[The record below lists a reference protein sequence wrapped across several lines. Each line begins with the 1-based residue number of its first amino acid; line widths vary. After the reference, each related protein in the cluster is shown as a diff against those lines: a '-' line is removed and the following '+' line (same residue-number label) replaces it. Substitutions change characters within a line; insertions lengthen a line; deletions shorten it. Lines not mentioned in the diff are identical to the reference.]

1 MSNVTLEQ
9 ALQIAIAKHRG
20 GDTAAAEAIYRQ
32 ILAVAPAQ
40 PDALHLL
47 AVACRQQGRLEEALP
62 LFARCVTLA
71 PRHAD
76 LLTNYGEALVAA
88 GQPASGEQ
96 QLRKA
101 LAIQPRHP
109 QALNNLGLALQAQG
123 RFEQAIAAG
132 RRAVDAQPQHANARN
147 NLGNYLLAVGRADD
161 AVEHFRKAQQLDPG
175 QAEIAANLVLALEQ
189 AGQQQDALHTALAMI
204 ASHPS
209 HARLRSSAGRLLWL
223 EQRLAEATT
232 QFSEALRLD
241 AQDAGTWCNYGLA
254 LHDAGQPL
262 EAMAAY
268 RQAIA
273 LDPKQVGAWSNLG
286 ITLKEQG
293 AISEALAAFEEAL
306 RLQPEH
312 AESWSN
318 LGMCLEIAGH
328 ANEAVAAYQRAIDLD
343 PQLDRAHSNRVF
355 ALNYLPDFD
364 AATIAAEHKQWA
376 EQHVAHLYPIIMEP
390 IRAPVVGRRLRVGL
404 ISPDLR
410 SHPVAYLL
418 QPYLAHYDRQAIEIF
433 IYSDVANGD
442 SRTAELR
449 ALADEHWHDIAG
461 RSHQEVASLVRADEL
476 DLLVDL
482 AGHSARHRLPVF
494 AMKPAARQAS
504 WIGYFNTTGLRTI
517 DYFITDPATTP
528 PELSQHFSEQP
539 LYLPESRFCYRL
551 PEYAPAVAPLPALNT
566 GELTFGSFNNLA
578 KINDQVIAAWS
589 KILLQVPTSRLLLK
603 ALALGDAQVRAD
615 LTARFAA
622 HHIPASRLEMRGH
635 SPHPQMLGEYAE
647 VDIALDPF
655 PFSGGMT
662 SCEALCMGVPVLS
675 LSGQTLAGRQTHS
688 LLSALRL
695 HAWSCS
701 DIDSYI
707 AKAIASSQDLA
718 QLALLRCELREK
730 FAKSAAGNAALFA
743 RQVDEMWLRIC
754 GAG

>member
-1 MSNVTLEQ
+1 MSSVTLEQ
-9 ALQIAIAKHRG
+9 ALQMAIAKHRG
-20 GDTAAAEAIYRQ
+20 GDAAGAEAIYRQ
-32 ILAVAPAQ
+32 ILAVAPEQ
-40 PDALHLL
+40 VDALHLL
-47 AVACRQQGRLEEALP
+47 AVACRQQGRLDEALP
-62 LFARCVTLA
+62 LFERCAKLA

-76 LLTNYGEALVAA
+76 LLTNYGEALLAA
-88 GQPASGEQ
+88 GQATAGEQ

-123 RFEQAIAAG
+123 RLEQAVAAG
-132 RRAVDAQPQHANARN
+132 RRAVDALPQHANACN
-147 NLGNYLLAVGRADD
+147 NLGNYLLALGRAAD
-161 AVEHFRKAQQLDPG
+161 AIEHFHKAQQLDPG

-189 AGQQQDALHTALAMI
+189 AGQQQEALRTAEAMI
-204 ASHPS
+204 GSHPS
-209 HARLRSSAGRLLWL
+209 HARLRSNAGRLLWL
-223 EQRLAEATT
+223 QQRLAEAIA

-241 AQDAGTWCNYGLA
+241 GKDAGTWCNFGLA
-254 LHDAGQPL
+254 LHDSGQPA
-262 EAMAAY
+262 EAIAAY

-318 LGMCLEIAGH
+318 LGMCLEIAGR
-328 ANEAVAAYQRAIDLD
+328 ASEAVSAYQRAIDLD
-343 PQLDRAHSNRVF
+343 PQLDRAHSNRIF
-355 ALNYLPDFD
+355 ALNYLPDFN
-364 AATIAAEHKQWA
+364 AAMIAAEHRQWA
-376 EQHVAHLYPIIMEP
+376 AQHVAHLYPTTP
-390 IRAPVVGRRLRVGL
+390 VPASTPVVGRRLRLGL
-404 ISPDLR
+404 MSPDLR

-449 ALADEHWHDIAG
+449 TLVEHWHDIAG
-461 RSHQEVASLVRADEL
+461 RSHHEVAALVRTDQL

-504 WIGYFNTTGLRTI
+504 WIGYFNSTGLSSI

-528 PELSQHFSEQP
+528 PELSQHFSERP
-539 LYLPESRFCYRL
+539 LYLPESRFCYQL
-551 PEYAPAVAPLPALNT
+551 PEYAPPVAPLPALAT
-566 GELTFGSFNNLA
+566 GLVTFGCFNNLA
-578 KINDQVIAAWS
+578 KLNDQVIAAWS
-589 KILLQVPTSRLLLK
+589 RILLQLPASRLLLK

-615 LTARFAA
+615 LLARFAE
-622 HHIPASRLEMRGH
+622 HDIPASRLELRSH
-635 SPHPQMLGEYAE
+635 SPHAQMLGEYAE

-662 SCEALCMGVPVLS
+662 SCEALCMGVPVLT
-675 LSGQTLAGRQTHS
+675 LRGQTLAGRQSHS
-688 LLSALRL
+688 LLSVLRL
-695 HAWSCS
+695 TAWSCGDVDEYVAQALAHS
-701 DIDSYI
+701 HDLSRL
-707 AKAIASSQDLA
+707 SS
-718 QLALLRCELREK
+718 LRNELRKK
-730 FAKSAAGNAALFA
+730 FANSAAGNAAQFA
-743 RQVDEMWLRIC
+743 RQVDQLWLSAC
-754 GAG
+754 NEK